1 MKTRAINFIILS
13 FLFSLFIVS
22 CVGNS
27 KEIKIVL
34 IDSSLQNTFS
44 DVQVL
49 NKSAHR
55 IAKKSDNNI
64 YSIIANVGDEISISS
79 KSYVEMIFKVNDLS
93 EEYNI
98 MLSKK

>member
-1 MKTRAINFIILS
+1 MKTAAINFITSS

-22 CVGNS
+22 CAGNS

-34 IDSSLQNTFS
+34 IDSSLQNAFS

-49 NKSAHR
+49 NRSTHKIANKS
-55 IAKKSDNNI
+55 SNNI
-64 YSIIANVGDEISISS
+64 YSISAKVGDEISISS
-79 KSYVEMIFKVNDLS
+79 KSYVESVFKVNDLS